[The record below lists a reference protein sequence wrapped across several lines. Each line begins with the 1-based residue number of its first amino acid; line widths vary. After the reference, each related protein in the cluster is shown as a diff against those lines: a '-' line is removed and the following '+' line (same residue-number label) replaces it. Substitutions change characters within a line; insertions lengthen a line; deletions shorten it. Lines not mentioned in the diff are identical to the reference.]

1 MIPTRRSAGSVGL
14 LFLTAAVTFLTAD
27 ALITGVLHGGR
38 LDRCIRRHQ
47 RLTAGVDM
55 DH

>member
-14 LFLTAAVTFLTAD
+14 LFLTAILTAD
-27 ALITGVLHGGR
+27 ALITGVLDGGR
-38 LDRCIRRHQ
+38 FDRCIRRHQ